1 MHSGM
6 EIEILQQHT
15 SNAIHTLLN
24 IDGVYEI
31 SATAVWNMN
40 GVTEPLSET
49 QSQWCWPTYLVTTL
63 ANIHQ
68 EIIGLDVMV
77 DKFAG
82 MDVLDMR
89 YLCLESWV
97 KAKDDK

>member
-49 QSQWCWPTYLVTTL
+49 QSQ
-63 ANIHQ
+63 
-68 EIIGLDVMV
+68 
-77 DKFAG
+77 
-82 MDVLDMR
+82 
-89 YLCLESWV
+89 
-97 KAKDDK
+97 